1 MKNINNIIFD
11 LGGVLIDWNP
21 EYMYKNL
28 ITDDEQRNW
37 FLNTI
42 CTSDWNEQQDG
53 GRLIQEANE
62 ELLKAYPDYKDWILA
77 YYERWEEMLNGP
89 IVGTVDI
96 FKTIKENKKH
106 NVYALTNWSAETFP
120 KALVLYDFLHW
131 FDGRLVSGEENTR
144 KPFADF
150 YQLLL
155 DRFSLKPEESI
166 FIDDNFRNIK
176 AAQAMGIYSIHFTS
190 PAQLVEDLKNLN
202 LLNLVIDIPI
212 N

>member
-1 MKNINNIIFD
+1 MQQIKNIIFD

-21 EYMYKNL
+21 EYLFRKL
-28 ITDDEQRNW
+28 IPDEEKRKT
-37 FLNTI
+37 FFSDI
-42 CTSDWNEQQDG
+42 CTAEWNEEQDG
-53 GRLIQEANE
+53 GRSIADATSLLIQQ
-62 ELLKAYPDYKDWILA
+62 YPDHTDLIIA
-77 YYERWEEMLNGP
+77 YYDRWEEMLGGP
-89 IVGTVDI
+89 IQDTVSI
-96 FKTIKENKKH
+96 FKALKEAEKH
-106 NVYALTNWSAETFP
+106 KFYALTNWSAETFP

-166 FIDDNFRNIK
+166 FIDDNLRNIK

-202 LLNLVIDIPI
+202 LLN
-212 N
+212 

>member
-1 MKNINNIIFD
+1 MQQIKNIIFD

-21 EYMYKNL
+21 EYLFRKL
-28 ITDDEQRNW
+28 IPDEEKRKT
-37 FLNTI
+37 FFSDI
-42 CTSDWNEQQDG
+42 CTAEWNEEQDG
-53 GRLIQEANE
+53 GRSIADATSLLIQQ
-62 ELLKAYPDYKDWILA
+62 YPDHTDLIIA
-77 YYERWEEMLNGP
+77 YYDRWEEMLGGP
-89 IVGTVDI
+89 IQDTVSI
-96 FKTIKENKKH
+96 FKVLKEAEKH
-106 NVYALTNWSAETFP
+106 KFYALTNWSAETFP

-166 FIDDNFRNIK
+166 FIDDNLRNIK

-202 LLNLVIDIPI
+202 LLN
-212 N
+212 

>member
-1 MKNINNIIFD
+1 MQEIKNIIFD

-21 EYMYKNL
+21 EYLFRKL
-28 ITDDEQRNW
+28 ISDEEKRRI
-37 FLNTI
+37 FFSDI
-42 CTSDWNEQQDG
+42 CTAEWNEEQDG
-53 GRLIQEANE
+53 GRSIADATSLLIEQH
-62 ELLKAYPDYKDWILA
+62 PDHADLIIA
-77 YYERWEEMLNGP
+77 YYDRWEEMLGGP
-89 IVGTVDI
+89 IQDTVSI
-96 FKTIKENKKH
+96 FKALKETEKH
-106 NVYALTNWSAETFP
+106 KFYALTNWSAETFP

-166 FIDDNFRNIK
+166 FIDDNLRNIK

-190 PAQLVEDLKNLN
+190 PVQLVEDLKNLN
-202 LLNLVIDIPI
+202 LLN
-212 N
+212 

>member
-1 MKNINNIIFD
+1 MMQQIKNIIFD

-21 EYMYKNL
+21 EYLFRKL
-28 ITDDEQRNW
+28 IPDEEKRKT
-37 FLNTI
+37 FFSDI
-42 CTSDWNEQQDG
+42 CTAEWNEEQDG
-53 GRLIQEANE
+53 GRSIADATSMLIQQ
-62 ELLKAYPDYKDWILA
+62 YPDHADLIIA
-77 YYERWEEMLNGP
+77 YYDRWEEMLGGP
-89 IVGTVDI
+89 IQDTVSI
-96 FKTIKENKKH
+96 FKTLKEADKH
-106 NVYALTNWSAETFP
+106 KFYALTNWSAETFP

-166 FIDDNFRNIK
+166 FIDDNLRNIK

-202 LLNLVIDIPI
+202 LLN
-212 N
+212 